1 MPQATFMTFV
11 LGPHAAEAVGRQI
24 GSGERFRTSQPR
36 LWQRRIDD
44 LGVLFERYL
53 RRWPRGFCLDLGGA
67 MPSRLRLVWEGFED
81 QAGLLA
87 TEVDILR
94 TLSMLIR
101 TRGPATDKALL
112 RLTKLFVGV
121 PQFLP
126 FVGAVGAG
134 KVPMVATFCLGND
147 FPSAIEQAVLS
158 FASVFFSVP
167 AAPADTP
174 APSPSLRAPA
184 SSSRGR
190 GW

>member
-1 MPQATFMTFV
+1 MTFV

-44 LGVLFERYL
+44 LGGLFERYL
-53 RRWPRGFCLDLGGA
+53 RRWPRGFCLDLGGV

-87 TEVDILR
+87 TEVGILQ
-94 TLSMLIR
+94 TVSMLMR
-101 TRGPATDKALL
+101 TSGPATDQALL
-112 RLTKLFVGV
+112 RLAELFGGV

-126 FVGAVGAG
+126 FVAAVGAG
-134 KVPMVATFCLGND
+134 KVPLVATFCLGND
-147 FPSAIEQAVLS
+147 FPSAIEQSVLS

-174 APSPSLRAPA
+174 ALSPSPRAPA